1 MYVTFLIFLT
11 GTSTNS
17 RKVIEFGGNTLGFGS
32 KSVLGAGWPKDI
44 LRVDGDT
51 VTIVFEVRSG
61 REHNTPDKAVW
72 GFKINIR
79 AQEQEDTTV
88 IKPYMADIA
97 FTALNLMSCNLQVRH
112 KHFITLTTLIFMFF
126 SFSMM
131 ENPFQNKK

>member
-97 FTALNLMSCNLQVRH
+97 FTALNLMSCNLQVRYKTFYYTNNTYFH
-112 KHFITLTTLIFMFF
+112 VL
-126 SFSMM
+126 
-131 ENPFQNKK
+131 

>member
-112 KHFITLTTLIFMFF
+112 NTFYYT
-126 SFSMM
+126 
-131 ENPFQNKK
+131 NKTYFHIL

>member
-112 KHFITLTTLIFMFF
+112 NTFYYTNNTYFHVL
-126 SFSMM
+126 
-131 ENPFQNKK
+131 

>member
-17 RKVIEFGGNTLGFGS
+17 RKVIEFGGNTHGFGS

-97 FTALNLMSCNLQVRH
+97 FTALNLMSSNLQVRH
-112 KHFITLTTLIFMFF
+112 KTFYYTNNTYFHVL
-126 SFSMM
+126 
-131 ENPFQNKK
+131 

>member
-17 RKVIEFGGNTLGFGS
+17 RKVIEFGGNTHGFGS

-97 FTALNLMSCNLQVRH
+97 FTALNLMSSNLQVRH
-112 KHFITLTTLIFMFF
+112 NTFYYTNNTYFHVL
-126 SFSMM
+126 
-131 ENPFQNKK
+131 

>member
-1 MYVTFLIFLT
+1 MYVTFLNFLS

-112 KHFITLTTLIFMFF
+112 NTFYYTNNTYFHVL
-126 SFSMM
+126 
-131 ENPFQNKK
+131 